1 MDITDKASRPGFRL
15 HNRWQLVLGGL
26 LLLIAAL
33 AAWNYHDNRYPSW
46 YEEVRLSDGRIIVVH
61 QKREYYD
68 NYGTN
73 QSWVEIDLPELGGM
87 KVWHSYLMPQRVDV
101 VDGKVYVFGIP
112 RGARQLEHYRF
123 PKHYMVAFR
132 WTGMAF
138 ERIPFLQVPEVARK
152 EENLFSC
159 VPAATAAKLS
169 IREKDASW
177 CPPRGDKGELGKL
190 LELSVYG
197 GVADQW
203 AALYNWTN
211 RSE

>member
-1 MDITDKASRPGFRL
+1 MSTANETSQMGFIQR
-15 HNRWQLVLGGL
+15 NRRRLVLVSAL
-26 LLLIAAL
+26 LMIAAI
-33 AAWNYHDNRYPSW
+33 AVWRYYESRYPSW

-61 QKREYYD
+61 QRREYYD
-68 NYGTN
+68 NYGTK
-73 QSWVEIDLPELGGM
+73 QSWVAIDLPELGGET
-87 KVWHSYLMPQRVDV
+87 VWHSLLMPQRVDV

-132 WTGMAF
+132 WSGTAF
-138 ERIPFLQVPEVARK
+138 ERVPFLQIPYVARK

-159 VPAATAAKLS
+159 VPSGRPTKIS
-169 IREKDASW
+169 IREKDLTW
-177 CPPRGDKGELGKL
+177 CPPRGDKGELGKVL
-190 LELSVYG
+190 DLSAYES
-197 GVADQW
+197 VADQW